1 MEQEGQHS
9 RTQAEASP
17 GTPCKDS
24 DYYFNENDV
33 VHLAE
38 ILADI
43 ADKWEEIAV
52 SLRLPKV
59 VRAECGSGSSFA
71 MKLYNVLDK
80 WIVGQYSNAVRAT
93 LHNLKEV
100 LAGPFVQQ
108 GVKASQ
114 LGETFMKK
122 VSSHNP
128 REIFAPNTVYKNED
142 KQVLMKRYLE
152 EPEVPCGDT
161 WPPVGT
167 RTFINLALIKSSGE
181 PCKSDYSVRGNAN
194 DVIARKEKIEYED
207 AFEKYE
213 SGATVLV
220 LGRPGSGKTTL
231 THKLSKDWAKG
242 EVLKEAEF
250 VFLIGLR
257 LINSKKNDSSLV
269 DILCPYYFNRDD
281 LEKIKKECEREN
293 GKGVCFVFDGF
304 DEYHPQ
310 DKEESVVY
318 ALLNKSYLPHAMIIV
333 SSRPA
338 AASASLKNK
347 CIAKRIE
354 AFGFTRQMIY
364 EYIDSFPFS
373 YSSSSDDGSDTEAHR
388 TNLKSFLEFHPSVLD
403 MCYLPVNAAI
413 ICFLYDNES
422 DNMPQ
427 TQTKI
432 YESFTRV
439 IVLRQLTRNVRLMQ
453 LSSLEQLREKN
464 AEHFKKLCGLAFNM
478 TIKHQQVISEG
489 IAGPD
494 DTPSLGLDT
503 TDIIARLNG
512 FQNSYTFL
520 HLTLQEFLAA
530 YHISKLCLT
539 EQIEVIDKYS
549 SFIGML
555 TVWKFYFGLVTFE
568 EGIDRAEHI
577 FAGVEKHC
585 HNVDTCIFKIQC
597 AYESRQKCICGL
609 ASSDQFSFNMF
620 LTLTCSEL
628 SALAYVMSTAAA
640 HPIAAKPTNSLK
652 LHYCGLNDD
661 KLQALMM
668 QLNNEALAY
677 LEELYIT
684 EDFKITCAGIQVL
697 AKQLQQC
704 TQLKRLTLSGI
715 KLNLDSIKVLFLE
728 HKFPRNLL
736 YLNFSRNNIGCDGA
750 ATLAIGLRSNCLL
763 QKLNLSLNKIGKIGI
778 EALAREFLSKSVEN
792 TALLELYLSR
802 NNIGDDGAK
811 ALAIGLQ
818 NNTTQLKLHLS
829 NNKIGDNG
837 AREFARLQN
846 TALLELYLSRN
857 NIGDDGAKA
866 LAIGLQNN
874 TTQLK
879 LHLSNNKIGDNG
891 AREFARLQNTA
902 LLELD
907 LSYNNIGDDSAK
919 GLAIGLQNNTTLL
932 KLDLSYNKI
941 SNNGEREL
949 YIILQNTAQLE
960 L

>member
-1 MEQEGQHS
+1 MEQEHEGQHS
-9 RTQAEASP
+9 RTQAEATS

-24 DYYFNENDV
+24 DYYFNENDI

-43 ADKWEEIAV
+43 ADKWEELAV

-59 VRAECGSGSSFA
+59 VRAECGRGSSFA

-80 WIVGQYSNAVRAT
+80 WIVGQYSNAVPAT
-93 LHNLKEV
+93 LHSLKEV

-114 LGETFMKK
+114 LVETFMKK

-128 REIFAPNTVYKNED
+128 RELFAPKTIYKNED
-142 KQVLMKRYLE
+142 KQVLMKRYLKK
-152 EPEVPCGDT
+152 PEVPCGDT

-181 PCKSDYSVRGNAN
+181 PCKADYSVRGNAD
-194 DVIARKEKIEYED
+194 DVLARKEKIEYEV

-242 EVLKEAEF
+242 EVLNEAEL

-269 DILCPYYFNRDD
+269 DILRPYYFNTDD
-281 LEKIKKECEREN
+281 LEKIKKHFEREN
-293 GKGVCFVFDGF
+293 GKGVCFIFDGF

-310 DKEESVVY
+310 DKEGSVVY

-338 AASASLKNK
+338 AASANLKKNSL
-347 CIAKRIE
+347 AKQIE
-354 AFGFTRQMIY
+354 VFGFARQMIY

-373 YSSSSDDGSDTEAHR
+373 YSSSSDVGSGTEVHR
-388 TNLKSFLEFHPSVLD
+388 TNLKSFLKSHPSVLD

-413 ICFLYDNES
+413 ICFLYDDES

-432 YESFTRV
+432 YESFTRL
-439 IVLRQLTRNVRLMQ
+439 IVLRQLTRNDRFMQ
-453 LSSLEQLREKN
+453 LSSLEQLRGKN
-464 AEHFKKLCGLAFNM
+464 AEHFKKLCSLAFNM

-489 IAGPD
+489 SAGPD
-494 DTPSLGLDT
+494 DKLSLGLVT

-520 HLTLQEFLAA
+520 HLMLQEFLAA

-539 EQIEVIDKYS
+539 EQMEVIDKYS

-555 TVWKFYFGLVTFE
+555 TVWKFYFGLVNFE

-577 FAGVEKHC
+577 FAGLMKQHHDVDF
-585 HNVDTCIFKIQC
+585 HNIFKIQC

-609 ASSDQFSFNMF
+609 ASSDRFFFNNIFSSI
-620 LTLTCSEL
+620 TPTSSDL

-640 HPIAAKPTNSLK
+640 HPIAAMPTTSLEWFGIR
-652 LHYCGLNDD
+652 LGDD
-661 KLQALMM
+661 ELQALMM
-668 QLNNEALAY
+668 QINNEALAY
-677 LEELYIT
+677 LEELHIT

-704 TQLKRLTLSGI
+704 TKLKILTISGI
-715 KLNLDSIKVLFLE
+715 KLNPDSMKVLFLE

-736 YLNFSRNNIGCDGA
+736 YLNILCNDMGCNGA

-763 QKLNLSLNKIGKIGI
+763 QKLNLSNNHIGKIGI
-778 EALAREFLSKSVEN
+778 EALARELLSNSILQVLN
-792 TALLELYLSR
+792 LSH
-802 NNIGDDGAK
+802 NNIDDDGAK

-818 NNTTQLKLHLS
+818 NNTTLLKLNLAS
-829 NNKIGDNG
+829 NKIGDNG
-837 AREFARLQN
+837 ARELLTVLQN
-846 TALLELYLSRN
+846 TALLELCLSHN
-857 NIGDDGAKA
+857 NIGYDGAKP
-866 LAIGLQNN
+866 LAREL
-874 TTQLK
+874 
-879 LHLSNNKIGDNG
+879 LSNSV
-891 AREFARLQNTA
+891 LQVLN
-902 LLELD
+902 
-907 LSYNNIGDDSAK
+907 LSWNNIDDGGAK
-919 GLAIGLQNNTTLL
+919 ALAIGLQNNTTLL
-932 KLDLSYNKI
+932 KLDLSHNKI
-941 SNNGEREL
+941 GDNGVTEL
-949 YIILQNTAQLE
+949 RACTTKHCKLFH
-960 L
+960 

>member
-1 MEQEGQHS
+1 MLKIMEQEHEGQHS
-9 RTQAEASP
+9 RTQAEATS

-24 DYYFNENDV
+24 DYYFNENDI

-43 ADKWEEIAV
+43 ADKWEELAV

-59 VRAECGSGSSFA
+59 VRAECGRGSSFA

-80 WIVGQYSNAVRAT
+80 WIVGQYSNAVPAT
-93 LHNLKEV
+93 LHSLKEV

-114 LGETFMKK
+114 LVETFMKK

-128 REIFAPNTVYKNED
+128 RELFAPKTIYKNED
-142 KQVLMKRYLE
+142 KQVLMKRYLKK
-152 EPEVPCGDT
+152 PEVPCGDT

-167 RTFINLALIKSSGE
+167 RTFINLALIKSSGK
-181 PCKSDYSVRGNAN
+181 PCKSDYSVRGNAD
-194 DVIARKEKIEYED
+194 DVIARKEKIEYEV

-231 THKLSKDWAKG
+231 THKLSKDWARG
-242 EVLKEAEF
+242 EVLKEAKL

-257 LINSKKNDSSLV
+257 LIYSKKNDSSLV
-269 DILCPYYFNRDD
+269 DILRPYYFNRDD
-281 LEKIKKECEREN
+281 LEKIKKDFEREN
-293 GKGVCFVFDGF
+293 GKGVCFIFDGF

-310 DKEESVVY
+310 DKEDSVVY

-338 AASASLKNK
+338 AASANLKEEPL
-347 CIAKRIE
+347 AKQIE
-354 AFGFTRQMIY
+354 VFGFARQMIY

-373 YSSSSDDGSDTEAHR
+373 YSSSSDDGSGTEAHR
-388 TNLKSFLEFHPSVLD
+388 TNLKSFLESHPSVLD

-432 YESFTRV
+432 YESFTRL
-439 IVLRQLTRNVRLMQ
+439 IVLRQLARNDIFMQ
-453 LSSLEQLREKN
+453 LSSLEQLRGKN
-464 AEHFKKLCGLAFNM
+464 AEHFKKLYGLAFKM
-478 TIKHQQVISEG
+478 TIENQQVISGG

-494 DTPSLGLDT
+494 DTPSLGLAT
-503 TDIIARLNG
+503 TDITARLNG

-530 YHISKLCLT
+530 YHISKLFPK
-539 EQIEVIDKYS
+539 EQMELIDKYS

-555 TVWKFYFGLVTFE
+555 TVWKFYFGLVNFE

-577 FAGVEKHC
+577 FTGVKKHY
-585 HNVDTCIFKIQC
+585 HFTRDKHIFKIQC

-609 ASSDQFSFNMF
+609 ASSDQFYFDF
-620 LTLTCSEL
+620 VGYLTLTSDL

-640 HPIAAKPTNSLK
+640 HPIAAKPTTSLK
-652 LHYCGLNDD
+652 MSYCGLDDD
-661 KLQALMM
+661 KLQELMM

-677 LEELYIT
+677 LEELHIT
-684 EDFKITCAGIQVL
+684 EDFKITCAGIQAL

-704 TQLKRLTLSGI
+704 TKLKRLKISCVE
-715 KLNLDSIKVLFLE
+715 LNPDSMKVLFLE

-736 YLNFSRNNIGCDGA
+736 DLDLSWNDIGCDGA
-750 ATLAIGLRSNCLL
+750 ATLAIGLHSNCLL
-763 QKLNLSLNKIGKIGI
+763 QTLDLSLNNIGKIGV
-778 EALAREFLSKSVEN
+778 EALARELLSNSVLQDLN
-792 TALLELYLSR
+792 LSY
-802 NNIGDDGAK
+802 NNIDDDGAK

-818 NNTTQLKLHLS
+818 NNTTQLKLYLS

-837 AREFARLQN
+837 AREFSRLQN
-846 TALLELYLSRN
+846 TAL
-857 NIGDDGAKA
+857 
-866 LAIGLQNN
+866 
-874 TTQLK
+874 
-879 LHLSNNKIGDNG
+879 
-891 AREFARLQNTA
+891 FV
-902 LLELD
+902 LD
-907 LSYNNIGDDSAK
+907 LSYNNIGDDGAK
-919 GLAIGLQNNTTLL
+919 GLAIGLQNNTTPL
-932 KLDLSYNKI
+932 KLYLSYNKI
-941 SNNGEREL
+941 SVDGEREL
-949 YIILQNTAQLE
+949 YIILRNTAQLD
-960 L
+960 LPFW

>member
-1 MEQEGQHS
+1 M
-9 RTQAEASP
+9 
-17 GTPCKDS
+17 
-24 DYYFNENDV
+24 
-33 VHLAE
+33 
-38 ILADI
+38 
-43 ADKWEEIAV
+43 

-93 LHNLKEV
+93 LHNLKDV
-100 LAGPFVQQ
+100 LAGPLVQQ

-114 LGETFMKK
+114 LEKTFMKK
-122 VSSHNP
+122 VSLHNP
-128 REIFAPNTVYKNED
+128 HEIFAPKTIYKNED
-142 KQVLMKRYLE
+142 KQVLMKRYLKK
-152 EPEVPCGDT
+152 PEVPCDDT

-181 PCKSDYSVRGNAN
+181 PCKSDYSVRGNAD
-194 DVIARKEKIEYED
+194 DVIARKEKIEYEV

-242 EVLKEAEF
+242 EVLKEAEL

-269 DILCPYYFNRDD
+269 DILRPYYFNRDD
-281 LEKIKKECEREN
+281 LEKIKKDFEREN
-293 GKGVCFVFDGF
+293 GKGVCFIFDGF

-333 SSRPA
+333 SSCPA
-338 AASASLKNK
+338 AASANLKEESL
-347 CIAKRIE
+347 AKQIE
-354 AFGFTRQMIY
+354 VFGFARQMIY

-373 YSSSSDDGSDTEAHR
+373 YSSSSDDGSGTEVHR
-388 TNLKSFLEFHPSVLD
+388 TNLKSFLKSHPSVLD

-413 ICFLYDNES
+413 ICFLYNNES

-432 YESFTRV
+432 YESFTRL
-439 IVLRQLTRNVRLMQ
+439 IVLRQLARNDRFMQ
-453 LSSLEQLREKN
+453 LSSLEQLRGKN

-478 TIKHQQVISEG
+478 TTKHQQVISEG

-494 DTPSLGLDT
+494 DTPSLGLVT

-520 HLTLQEFLAA
+520 HLTLQEFLSA
-530 YHISKLCLT
+530 YHISKLSLT
-539 EQIEVIDKYS
+539 EQMEVIDKYS
-549 SFIGML
+549 SFIGMQ
-555 TVWKFYFGLVTFE
+555 TVWKFYFGLVNFE

-585 HNVDTCIFKIQC
+585 HNVDIFKIQC
-597 AYESRQKCICGL
+597 AYESRQNCICGL
-609 ASSDQFSFNMF
+609 ASSDQFAFTTIF
-620 LTLTCSEL
+620 GTLTLTSSEL

-640 HPIAAKPTNSLK
+640 HPIAAKPTTRLY
-652 LHYCGLNDD
+652 LLYCGLGDD

-668 QLNNEALAY
+668 QINNEALAY
-677 LEELYIT
+677 LEELHIL
-684 EDFKITCAGIQVL
+684 DNFNIPCAGIQAL

-704 TQLKRLTLSGI
+704 TQLKTLIISRV
-715 KLNLDSIKVLFLE
+715 KLNPDSMNVLFLE

-736 YLNFSRNNIGCDGA
+736 ELSLSFNDIGCEDA

-763 QKLNLSLNKIGKIGI
+763 QKLDLSCNYIGKIGI
-778 EALAREFLSKSVEN
+778 EALARELLSNSVLQVLNLTSNNIGDDGAKALAIGLLNNTTLLILNLSYNKIGDNGARKLARLQNTALLGLDLSSNNIGDDGARELARLQN
-792 TALLELYLSR
+792 TALLELHLTR

-818 NNTTQLKLHLS
+818 NNTTLLKLDLS
-829 NNKIGDNG
+829 SNKIGDNG
-837 AREFARLQN
+837 ARE
-846 TALLELYLSRN
+846 
-857 NIGDDGAKA
+857 
-866 LAIGLQNN
+866 LAIGL
-874 TTQLK
+874 LK
-879 LHLSNNKIGDNG
+879 
-891 AREFARLQNTA
+891 TA

-907 LSYNNIGDDSAK
+907 LSFNNIGYDGNKA
-919 GLAIGLQNNTTLL
+919 LASTLRFKLQE
-932 KLDLSYNKI
+932 LDLTCNPVNVKFSP
-941 SNNGEREL
+941 EL
-949 YIILQNTAQLE
+949 K
-960 L
+960 